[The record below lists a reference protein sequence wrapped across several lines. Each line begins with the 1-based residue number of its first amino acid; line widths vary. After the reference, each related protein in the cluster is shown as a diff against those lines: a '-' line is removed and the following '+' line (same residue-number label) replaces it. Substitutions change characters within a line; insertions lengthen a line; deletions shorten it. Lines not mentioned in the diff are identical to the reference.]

1 MQSEIIK
8 GRLRNQRRC
17 LSHLQEEKKVRDVH
31 GKAEAAVDQAHV
43 ADSALGVVDDRRD
56 GDCDPKDHL
65 GELEGRNEHRELLGE
80 LAPALARL

>member
-56 GDCDPKDHL
+56 GNRDPKDHL
-65 GELEGRNEHRELLGE
+65 AELEGRNEHRELFGE
-80 LAPALARL
+80 LAPAFARL